1 MLIAV
6 LALLQGVQAPAP
18 PRREIPDPGAIATD
32 QRVTPAGVQSVFTDR
47 VFGVR
52 FGAKPGEVW
61 VSIHGAA
68 YRLGWR
74 DNAVLGSAAFD
85 GRAGVQGVAIDPVN
99 GRTLVTSVGLLPAD
113 VALRRTPGSEELA
126 RTKSVAHLTAYEFHV
141 RRTRRVRGRCAGRGT
156 ESQRHGSPRGRCA
169 ALGERLARRAR
180 RRIRHITEEDPAR
193 CAAGGRCD
201 QRGWIS
207 RLRLE
212 PRRPEADGEGSR
224 GKAVLRSVRRV
235 GARRPARQGRGGK
248 RDARRSHRRHSDQ
261 GLQRRTPSH
270 RHGVG

>member
-1 MLIAV
+1 MILT
-6 LALLQGVQAPAP
+6 LLFLLQLPAQSQP
-18 PRREIPDPGAIATD
+18 AAPRREIPDPGAIATD

-113 VALRRTPGSEELA
+113 LALSRTPGSEELA
-126 RTKSVAHLTAYEFHV
+126 RTKALAQLTAYD
-141 RRTRRVRGRCAGRGT
+141 R
-156 ESQRHGSPRGRCA
+156 ESVVAP
-169 ALGERLARRAR
+169 
-180 RRIRHITEEDPAR
+180 
-193 CAAGGRCD
+193 
-201 QRGWIS
+201 
-207 RLRLE
+207 
-212 PRRPEADGEGSR
+212 
-224 GKAVLRSVRRV
+224 
-235 GARRPARQGRGGK
+235 
-248 RDARRSHRRHSDQ
+248 
-261 GLQRRTPSH
+261 
-270 RHGVG
+270 